1 MQKNY
6 RAKCR
11 LHMFSCANTDE
22 STREQQHPQMFVGKS
37 LNAQKGHYIRFLGG
51 SSQGTKRALSRAFR
65 LLIACLVHDNSNIS
79 KCLCERA
86 LNAKI

>member
-1 MQKNY
+1 MTRDEAAFNDVMQKNY

-37 LNAQKGHYIRFLGG
+37 LKAKYDTIYGFLAAAPKAR
-51 SSQGTKRALSRAFR
+51 SVHCRARSDL
-65 LLIACLVHDNSNIS
+65 
-79 KCLCERA
+79 
-86 LNAKI
+86 